1 MSIQPEGRPGVD
13 ATWYRA
19 EMARQ
24 LASVLSIL
32 GVLVLGVT
40 AGAMLTE
47 AAILVPYWRS
57 LAPADFFDWYAANA
71 SLLVDFYSPLEI
83 ASVLVAL
90 VCAVLY
96 SAQSRPGARFW
107 WVATVLSILV
117 IATFFV
123 YFKDANAGFSN
134 RAIAEDNLPAALATW
149 GSWQWGRVGVGCA
162 AFAASV
168 LATRTGTATDRS

>member
-1 MSIQPEGRPGVD
+1 MG
-13 ATWYRA
+13 
-19 EMARQ
+19 RQ
-24 LASVLSIL
+24 LASFVSML
-32 GVLVLGVT
+32 GVLLLGVT
-40 AGAMLTE
+40 AGAMLAE

-83 ASVLVAL
+83 ASAVVAL

-96 SAQSRPGARFW
+96 SAQSRPGARLW
-107 WVATVLSILV
+107 WVAAILSILV

-134 RAIAEDNLPAALATW
+134 RAITEDALPAALVTW
-149 GSWQWGRVGVGCA
+149 GTWQWGRVGVGCA

-168 LATRTGTATDRS
+168 LAIRTGTSAGRT

>member
-1 MSIQPEGRPGVD
+1 MSIQPEVRRGVD
-13 ATWYRA
+13 ATWYCA
-19 EMARQ
+19 EMGRQ
-24 LASVLSIL
+24 LASFLSIL

-40 AGAMLTE
+40 AGAMLAE

-83 ASVLVAL
+83 VSALGAL

-107 WVATVLSILV
+107 WVASILSILV

-123 YFKDANAGFSN
+123 YFKDANVGFSN
-134 RAIAEDNLPAALATW
+134 RAIADGHLPAALATW
-149 GSWQWGRVGVGCA
+149 GTWQWGRVGVGCA

-168 LATRTGTATDRS
+168 LAVRTGTATDRS

>member
-1 MSIQPEGRPGVD
+1 MSIQPEVRPGVD
-13 ATWYRA
+13 AKCYRA
-19 EMARQ
+19 EMGRQ
-24 LASVLSIL
+24 LVSFLSIL

-40 AGAMLTE
+40 AGAMLAE

-96 SAQSRPGARFW
+96 SAQSRPGARLW
-107 WVATVLSILV
+107 WVAALLSILV

-123 YFKDANAGFSN
+123 YFKDANADFAN
-134 RAIAEDNLPAALATW
+134 RAIAEDSLPAALVTW
-149 GSWQWGRVGVGCA
+149 STWQWGRVGVGCA

-168 LATRTGTATDRS
+168 LAIRTGTSTNRS